1 MPRVVSGSFRGTI
14 LNAPKG
20 DKTRPTTD
28 KVKEALFSMIQGRLY
43 DIAFLDLFSGSGQ
56 IGIEAVS
63 RGAKEAV
70 LVDKAN
76 DAISIIR
83 QNLNKVHFIEERKN
97 KGVYISDKLV
107 NEDLSD
113 SSDITTIRVLKE
125 SISQALTRLGEENR
139 KFDIIFMDPPYK
151 IAENALMEAA
161 SLIDKYDL
169 LNEDGILIV
178 EHANDTD
185 LNKDVIN
192 LKFNRSCSYGLT
204 VITFFGKV

>member
-1 MPRVVSGSFRGTI
+1 MPRVVSGRFRGTI

-43 DIAFLDLFSGSGQ
+43 DIEFLDLFSGSGQ

-63 RGAKEAV
+63 RGAREAV
-70 LVDKAN
+70 LVDKAA
-76 DAISIIR
+76 DAIAIIKG
-83 QNLNKVHFIEERKN
+83 NLNKVHYIEEHKN
-97 KGVYISDKLV
+97 KGVFVRD
-107 NEDLSD
+107 NGDD
-113 SSDITTIRVLKE
+113 DTRIRVMKD
-125 SISQALTRLGEENR
+125 SISSALTKLGEEGR
-139 KFDIIFMDPPYK
+139 RFDIIFMDPPYK
-151 IAENALMEAA
+151 IAKEQLDEAA
-161 SLIDKYDL
+161 GIIDKYNL
-169 LNEDGILIV
+169 LQDDGILIV